1 MNIFK
6 IVCILQILL
15 ANVTLVNAKD
25 NSNIKNQIKI
35 PEIPIALKNDTEILD
50 ALKQLLLKYYDKLH
64 KSEYYAKLSEELHS
78 KAQEYQISSQ
88 KMRKD
93 AEDLLQFIVQKV
105 GEHKALQRQ
114 YQQKNLMA
122 IKNSTSTGSQ
132 NPNVEHFVQN
142 LAAQL
147 K

>member
-6 IVCILQILL
+6 IACILQILL
-15 ANVTLVNAKD
+15 VNITLVNAKD
-25 NSNIKNQIKI
+25 NPNIKI
-35 PEIPIALKNDTEILD
+35 PEIPVALKNDTEILD

-64 KSEYYAKLSEELHS
+64 KSEYYAKLAEELRN
-78 KAQEYQISSQ
+78 KAQEYQVSGK

-105 GEHKALQRQ
+105 SEHKSLQKQ

-132 NPNVEHFVQN
+132 NPNVEHFIQN